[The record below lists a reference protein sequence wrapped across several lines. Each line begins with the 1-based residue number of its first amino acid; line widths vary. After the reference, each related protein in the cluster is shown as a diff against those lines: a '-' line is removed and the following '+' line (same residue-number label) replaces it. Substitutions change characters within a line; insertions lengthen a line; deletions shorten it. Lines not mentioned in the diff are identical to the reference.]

1 MDKKSLLIC
10 VVLFIIS
17 FLVGYGAILVVDY
30 VSYDDNDV
38 VDNDDS
44 NDYNEDVDND
54 DSNDYNEDVDSDD
67 SDSLEEDNID
77 NESKPATEVYNK
89 TIGYSGSYVSVVDE
103 IIDFEENEKYKN
115 KLLTL
120 TVDNIV
126 LDGEK
131 YTFSLKNHPQHCA
144 MDYNYMREGYNEF
157 YINDKMIYSQ
167 YNQSCYLERVHY
179 ITVINNKYIGIAFEG
194 QNGKYMKIYDKNIK
208 LVDTLEYSDIDFEF
222 GEIIYA
228 DKNDESKH
236 FIYDIVDGKVQKR
249 EKINLD
255 EIKESYTY
263 GDLKLIFTGD
273 KSSLINGEE
282 KYEYTLDI
290 SLNGKKIDSSIFGN
304 KNNKVIWSSNHAA
317 SFRVVDIDNYY
328 ILVSSIIMQN
338 DGSYVLIIDK
348 KGNVLKTFNDVDITI
363 DEVKLEVEVTDCK
376 SYDVD
381 PDCSTNRYKLS
392 KLK

>member
-17 FLVGYGAILVVDY
+17 LLVGCGAILVVDY

-38 VDNDDS
+38 VDNDDY
-44 NDYNEDVDND
+44 D
-54 DSNDYNEDVDSDD
+54 EDVDSDD
-67 SDSLEEDNID
+67 SDNLEEDNID
-77 NESKPATEVYNK
+77 NESKPATEVYNR
-89 TIGYSGSYVSVVDE
+89 TISYNGYYVSVVDE
-103 IIDFEENEKYKN
+103 VINFEENEKYKN

-120 TVDNIV
+120 TVDKIM
-126 LDGEK
+126 LDGNE
-131 YTFSLKNHPQHCA
+131 YTFSFKNHPQHCT

-157 YINDKMIYSQ
+157 YINNKMFYSQ
-167 YNQSCYLERVHY
+167 YNQACYLERVY
-179 ITVINNKYIGIAFEG
+179 YVTVINNKYIGVAFEG
-194 QNGKYMKIYDKNIK
+194 QNGNYMKIYDKNIK

-222 GEIIYA
+222 GDIVYA

-249 EKINLD
+249 EKISLD

-273 KSSLINGEE
+273 KSSLINDEE
-282 KYEYTLDI
+282 GSYEYTLDI

-328 ILVSSIIMQN
+328 ILVSSIGKQN
-338 DGSYVLIIDK
+338 DGSYILIIDK
-348 KGNVLKTFNDVDITI
+348 KGNFIKKFEDVDITI
-363 DEVKLEVEVTDCK
+363 NEEKLEIEITDCK

-381 PDCSTNRYKLS
+381 ADCSLNKYKLS
-392 KLK
+392 ELK